1 MGFLDN
7 SGDIILDAVLTDT
20 GRFRLAKGDGTFKI
34 SKYAFGDEEINYGNY
49 NKTHD
54 SGSAYFD
61 LDILTTPV
69 FEAFTNNTSVMKTKL
84 MSIPR
89 TNLLYLPIIKINNS
103 ALRTENQQVATNDAD
118 ADGNAQLVS
127 NGSASFFV
135 TCDQATTT
143 TFATRKGIIDGV
155 GTQGGSYIRVDQ
167 GLDTTEIPKTFAIDP
182 DLKETQY
189 IIQLDNRLGKIVSVG
204 GNVKNPSFIDDDNIA
219 HYYISMGVDSN
230 FIGSDFETNS
240 DITTL
245 ESNNVINGPRGTHLS
260 FSVNSS
266 VELQTSTHLFTKL
279 GNTFTLTDADAGG
292 TATALVKFIDTLLRI
307 TGATTGYSIDIPIRF
322 IKQP

>member
-20 GRFRLAKGDGTFKI
+20 GRFRLAKGDGSFKI
-34 SKYAFGDEEINYGNY
+34 TKYAFGDEEINYGNY
-49 NKTHD
+49 DKTHD

-89 TNLLYLPIIKINNS
+89 TNLLYLPIIKVNNVKDP
-103 ALRTENQQVATNDAD
+103 ATRQVGSGDMYDTI
-118 ADGNAQLVS
+118 

-135 TCDQATTT
+135 TCDQDTTT
-143 TFATRKGIIDGV
+143 TYQDIDGIIDGV
-155 GTQGGSYIRVDQ
+155 GTTGASYIRVDQ
-167 GLDTTEIPKTFAIDP
+167 GLDTSEIPKTFAIDP

-189 IIQLDNRLGKIVSVG
+189 ILQLDNRLGKIVSTAG
-204 GNVKNPSFIDDDNIA
+204 SVKSPSFIDDDNIA

-230 FIGSDFETNS
+230 FIGTDFNTIS
-240 DITTL
+240 TDTDL
-245 ESNNVINGPRGTHLS
+245 EPYNVIAGPRGTMLK
-260 FSVNSS
+260 FSINASI
-266 VELQTSTHLFTKL
+266 ELQSSTHLFTKL
-279 GNTFTLTDADAGG
+279 GSTFTLG
-292 TATALVKFIDTLLRI
+292 TSKFQTSKTGVFFIDTLLRVS
-307 TGATTGYSIDIPIRF
+307 GATTGYSIDIPIRF